1 MQKKSTLGDEI
12 KLSDWI
18 IDTTE
23 VMKLSNLISYAL
35 SSIHV
40 VIFTLISILVQDYI
54 YIFKREEYF
63 Y

>member
-40 VIFTLISILVQDYI
+40 VIFTLISILVQDHI